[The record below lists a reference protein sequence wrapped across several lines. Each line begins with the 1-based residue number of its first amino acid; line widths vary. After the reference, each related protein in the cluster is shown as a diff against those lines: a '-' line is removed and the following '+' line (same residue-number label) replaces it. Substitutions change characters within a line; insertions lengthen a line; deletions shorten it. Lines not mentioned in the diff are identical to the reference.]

1 MFSWI
6 HSQHQ
11 NREERCFKLCSSG
24 IWCQDWIHSWLH
36 SWMWSQNVTVWSR
49 RNHAYMKT
57 TRLILE
63 MRPDRMSCGTWWYFL
78 WLSPWNWGEPIVVAS
93 HSGSAWSL
101 WVLATQ
107 DSGQTFGLL
116 FVLLN
121 SLLNGT
127 HAPGLGLIFSL
138 RTTKNARPVICLQ
151 WMVHH
156 VFSCFNVLGNRSVV
170 VSHETHSYIVTVEK
184 YKLCT
189 CRFLDNFLLC
199 QISTSTFHRKIHAIT
214 IDR

>member
-78 WLSPWNWGEPIVVAS
+78 WLSPWNGGEPIVVAS

-127 HAPGLGLIFSL
+127 HAPGLGLIFHWGQQ
-138 RTTKNARPVICLQ
+138 RTRGLWSVYSGWYITFLAVLMFWVIGL
-151 WMVHH
+151 
-156 VFSCFNVLGNRSVV
+156 

-189 CRFLDNFLLC
+189 
-199 QISTSTFHRKIHAIT
+199 
-214 IDR
+214 